1 MSTPSHREPL
11 DELDRQILTEL
22 RSVLDDADPVPADLD
37 ERVRF
42 ALTVQALRVEIAE
55 LERVP
60 GDLAGVRSPDY
71 TQVRTVTFSS
81 ESLSAV
87 VTSTHLDER
96 SCRIDGWIDGAIAE
110 VEIRA
115 QDRTQTTAV
124 DADGRFAFAGVRR
137 GLVQLVFRPA
147 ADSDAKPV
155 ITPATEV

>member
-11 DELDRQILTEL
+11 DELDRHILAEL
-22 RSVLDDADPVPADLD
+22 RSTLDDADPVPADLD

-42 ALTVQALRVEIAE
+42 ALTVHALRAEIAE

-60 GDLAGVRSPDY
+60 AELSGVRSADY

-96 SCRIDGWIDGAIAE
+96 TCRLDGWIDGVIAE
-110 VEIRA
+110 VEVRA

-124 DADGRFAFAGVRR
+124 DADGRFAFTGVRR
-137 GLVQLVFRPA
+137 GLVQLVFRPVP
-147 ADSDAKPV
+147 DSDAKPV
-155 ITPATEV
+155 ITPAMEV